1 VLCVIAELVCAGE
14 NNVTTFSREDFILVA
29 YFQRGVIAAVKS
41 HTAHAQ
47 KIQSADRK
55 RQKQNISRM
64 RTHILYSARVNCS
77 PFNKIN

>member
-29 YFQRGVIAAVKS
+29 YFQRARATVKS

-47 KIQSADRK
+47 KNTKCR
-55 RQKQNISRM
+55 
-64 RTHILYSARVNCS
+64 
-77 PFNKIN
+77 